1 MSITDKIRALKSP
14 FTTKEAEN
22 NIANEQINRE
32 SVRARI
38 YEAVDKG
45 ILKKIARGLYSN
57 NDCLLIE
64 GDGKDLSFLKD
75 GSIDSIITDHPYDIK
90 GSNNGGNRHFAE
102 YGCFRYSQHDFD
114 EKARVLKEG
123 SFLVEF
129 LPEESAENYEY
140 LHDIKIM
147 AKKAGLE
154 YYAKVSWQKG
164 DFVANCGR
172 KSKNTEDVMFFTK
185 GKARNLRHD
194 KKKELK
200 TNRPAFMSGA
210 SAMLPTAFNF
220 PKPKK
225 MIHQAEKPVELLS
238 AIIEYVTKPQE
249 TILDQFAGSGS
260 LGEAAEKSG
269 RNSILVE
276 LDDKY
281 VKAIAARLNLIP
293 AY

>member
-1 MSITDKIRALKSP
+1 MSITEKIKTLKSP
-14 FTTKEAEN
+14 FTTKDAEDS
-22 NIANEQINRE
+22 ISGGKTTRE

-45 ILKKIARGLYSN
+45 ILKKISRGVYSN
-57 NDCLLIE
+57 NDCLLVQ

-75 GSIDSIITDHPYDIK
+75 GSIDAIITDHPYDVK

-102 YGCFRYSQHDFD
+102 YGCFRYTQRDFD

-140 LHDIKIM
+140 LHDIKVM

-154 YYAKVSWQKG
+154 YYSKVSWQKG
-164 DFVANCGR
+164 DFVSNCGR
-172 KSKNTEDVMFFTK
+172 KSKNAEDVMFFTK

-194 KKKELK
+194 KKKEYQTGK
-200 TNRPAFMSGA
+200 DCFMSGT
-210 SAMLPTAFNF
+210 SAMLPTAFDY

-225 MIHQAEKPVELLS
+225 MIHQAEKPIELLS
-238 AIIEYVTKPQE
+238 AIVEFVTKPTE

-260 LGEAAEKSG
+260 LGEAAEKTG
-269 RNSILVE
+269 RLSILIE
-276 LDDKY
+276 LDEKY
-281 VKAIAARLNLIP
+281 AKAISARLNLAP
-293 AY
+293 AL